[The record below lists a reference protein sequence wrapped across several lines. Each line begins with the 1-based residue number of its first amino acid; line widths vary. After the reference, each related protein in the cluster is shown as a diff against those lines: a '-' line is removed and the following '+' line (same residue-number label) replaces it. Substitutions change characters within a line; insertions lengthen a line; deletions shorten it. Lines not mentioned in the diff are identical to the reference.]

1 MISFFANLFGYILN
15 FLYELVQNYGL
26 AIILF
31 SVLVKL
37 IMLPI
42 SIKQQKTMKKSAKI
56 QEEMKQIQFKY
67 KNEPEK
73 LNQEVM
79 SLYKRE
85 NMSPFSGCFSSIV
98 QIILLFSVFYLVRS
112 PLTYMKKIDA
122 SAINEM
128 KEIVQEKG
136 ATRGYEEIAIIDYV
150 RSLENQSSVSENEE
164 IKYENTENIT
174 TESNENV
181 QEISQNQ
188 NEENTNLEENNQN
201 SEAIVNNEKLEN
213 NEDKKSQFNIY
224 DYVEQVNMNMD
235 FLGVDLSKVPSQD
248 AKDIKVFIIPALY
261 VISSFISIRMSTAQQ
276 NKKNENI
283 VSGENSE
290 QEVDAMA
297 QSNKMMSWMM
307 PIMSVSIASIA
318 PLGLALYWLMN
329 NILMIA
335 ERIIANKFLKD
346 DDDKEA
352 IKDA

>member
-31 SVLVKL
+31 SVIVKL
-37 IMLPI
+37 LMLPI

-98 QIILLFSVFYLVRS
+98 QIVLLFSVFYLVRS
-112 PLTYMKKIDA
+112 PLTYMKKIDS

-128 KEIVQEKG
+128 KAIVQENG

-150 RSLENQSSVSENEE
+150 RTLKSQTSVSEETKME
-164 IKYENTENIT
+164 GENIENNSTENSENIQET
-174 TESNENV
+174 SQNENG
-181 QEISQNQ
+181 
-188 NEENTNLEENNQN
+188 ENNQN
-201 SEAIVNNEKLEN
+201 IDANENNEKLDNDQEQ
-213 NEDKKSQFNIY
+213 KSQFNI
-224 DYVEQVNMNMD
+224 DNYVDQVNINMD

-248 AKDIKVFIIPALY
+248 VKDIKVFIIPALY
-261 VISSFISIRMSTAQQ
+261 VISSFVSIRMSTSQQ
-276 NKKNENI
+276 NKKNKNNQDNE
-283 VSGENSE
+283 EK
-290 QEVDAMA
+290 EVDAMA
-297 QSNKMMSWMM
+297 QSNKMMNWMM

-352 IKDA
+352 IKNA

>member
-31 SVLVKL
+31 SVLIKL

-112 PLTYMKKIDA
+112 PLTYMKKIDS

-128 KEIVQEKG
+128 KAIVQEKG

-150 RSLENQSSVSENEE
+150 RNLESQSSVSESQEVK
-164 IKYENTENIT
+164 IENIENISTENSENNDTKISQD
-174 TESNENV
+174 ENGENEN
-181 QEISQNQ
+181 
-188 NEENTNLEENNQN
+188 LAENNQ
-201 SEAIVNNEKLEN
+201 EQ
-213 NEDKKSQFNIY
+213 KSQFNIY
-224 DYVEQVNMNMD
+224 DYVDQVNMNMD
-235 FLGVDLSKVPSQD
+235 FLGVDLSKVPTQD

-261 VISSFISIRMSTAQQ
+261 VISSFVSIRMSTSQQ
-276 NKKNENI
+276 NKKNKNNQDSENR
-283 VSGENSE
+283 E
-290 QEVDAMA
+290 EVDAMA
-297 QSNKMMSWMM
+297 QSNKMMNWMM

>member
-1 MISFFANLFGYILN
+1 MISFFASLFGYILN

-112 PLTYMKKIDA
+112 PLTYMKKIDS

-128 KEIVQEKG
+128 KAIVQEKG

-150 RSLENQSSVSENEE
+150 RNLESQSSVSESQEVKSDN
-164 IKYENTENIT
+164 IENISTENS
-174 TESNENV
+174 ENNDSKVSQNDNGENEN
-181 QEISQNQ
+181 
-188 NEENTNLEENNQN
+188 LAENNQ
-201 SEAIVNNEKLEN
+201 EQ
-213 NEDKKSQFNIY
+213 KSQFNIY
-224 DYVEQVNMNMD
+224 DYVDQVNMNMD
-235 FLGVDLSKVPSQD
+235 FLGVDLSKVPTQD

-261 VISSFISIRMSTAQQ
+261 VISSFVSIRMSTSQQ
-276 NKKNENI
+276 NKKNTNNQDSEN
-283 VSGENSE
+283 GE
-290 QEVDAMA
+290 EVDAMA
-297 QSNKMMSWMM
+297 QSNKMMNWMM

>member
-1 MISFFANLFGYILN
+1 MIAFFANLFGYVLN
-15 FLYELVQNYGL
+15 FLYELVKNYGL

-31 SVLVKL
+31 SILVKL
-37 IMLPI
+37 LMLPI

-79 SLYKRE
+79 NLYKRE

-98 QIILLFSVFYLVRS
+98 QLILLFSVFYLVRA
-112 PLTYMKKIDA
+112 PLTYMKKIDTN
-122 SAINEM
+122 AINQM
-128 KEIVQEKG
+128 KAIVQENG

-150 RSLENQSSVSENEE
+150 RNLVNQESVEKNEDTSGENVKQ
-164 IKYENTENIT
+164 NTEINTQNT
-174 TESNENV
+174 TESIIGNE
-181 QEISQNQ
+181 QQN
-188 NEENTNLEENNQN
+188 NETSAQNNQTPESN
-201 SEAIVNNEKLEN
+201 QQENDQNNQE
-213 NEDKKSQFNIY
+213 QFNIY
-224 DYVEQVNMNMD
+224 DYIDQVNLNMD

-248 AKDIKVFIIPALY
+248 AKDVKVFIIPVLY
-261 VISSFISIRMSTAQQ
+261 VISSFISIKLSTATQ
-276 NKKNENI
+276 NKKIKEN
-283 VSGENSE
+283 ENSE
-290 QEVDAMA
+290 EEVDALA
-297 QSNKMMSWMM
+297 QSNKMMVWMM

-335 ERIIANKFLKD
+335 ERLISNKFLKE

-352 IKDA
+352 ERNA

>member
-1 MISFFANLFGYILN
+1 MIAFFANLFGYVLN
-15 FLYELVQNYGL
+15 FLYELVKNYGL

-37 IMLPI
+37 LMLPI

-79 SLYKRE
+79 NLYKRE

-98 QIILLFSVFYLVRS
+98 QLILLFSVFYLVRA
-112 PLTYMKKIDA
+112 PLTYMKKIDTN
-122 SAINEM
+122 AINQM
-128 KEIVQEKG
+128 KAIVQENG

-150 RSLENQSSVSENEE
+150 RNLVNQESVEKNEDTSDEN
-164 IKYENTENIT
+164 IKQNTEINTQNT
-174 TESNENV
+174 TESIIENE
-181 QEISQNQ
+181 QQNS
-188 NEENTNLEENNQN
+188 ETSAENNQTQESN
-201 SEAIVNNEKLEN
+201 QQENDQNNKE
-213 NEDKKSQFNIY
+213 QFNIY
-224 DYVEQVNMNMD
+224 NYIDQVNLNMD

-248 AKDIKVFIIPALY
+248 AKDVKVFIIPVLY
-261 VISSFISIRMSTAQQ
+261 VISSFISIRLSTATQ
-276 NKKNENI
+276 NKKIKEN
-283 VSGENSE
+283 ENSE
-290 QEVDAMA
+290 EEVDALA
-297 QSNKMMSWMM
+297 QSNKMMAWMM

-329 NILMIA
+329 NILMIV
-335 ERIIANKFLKD
+335 ERLISNKFLKE

-352 IKDA
+352 EKNA